1 MTDAILDLSDLDAVS
16 GGWSIFLRNLPAKST
31 GGGKVEGENDEKQK
45 FQQIMQQLT
54 W

>member
-1 MTDAILDLSDLDAVS
+1 MTDAILDLSVLDAVS